1 MFAVPLLCCG
11 RFLLCLLPGEFYHK
25 WVLNFVEAVVSILL
39 HGFWFAGVKLPSHR
53 HACLCSWEYFAHTSH
68 RNAADSSAGLRVLA
82 SFLWAEAGLEGRLLE
97 ARPAQV
103 ADLSSWQGG
112 VSSALRLCGS
122 FLGSPW
128 RPPPSSQCSCVST
141 GWQPFFLP
149 GHSLWCSAHLCPRP
163 CRWECGNERLS
174 GEQGCPWAPCVSP
187 PAPARSGTGGRQGPT
202 LCECSFARARR
213 RLPRLLSI
221 FCLRFST
228 AVTFFII
235 FTGVCVF
242 NFLYHF
248 SSKTCIHSNTSQ
260 CRTI

>member
-1 MFAVPLLCCG
+1 M
-11 RFLLCLLPGEFYHK
+11 
-25 WVLNFVEAVVSILL
+25 
-39 HGFWFAGVKLPSHR
+39 
-53 HACLCSWEYFAHTSH
+53 
-68 RNAADSSAGLRVLA
+68 
-82 SFLWAEAGLEGRLLE
+82 EGRLLE

-128 RPPPSSQCSCVST
+128 RPPPALSALVSPQAGSPSSCQGIQC
-141 GWQPFFLP
+141 GALP
-149 GHSLWCSAHLCPRP
+149 TSAPGPADGSAVMSASQESRAARGHPVCPRL
-163 CRWECGNERLS
+163 R
-174 GEQGCPWAPCVSP
+174 P
-187 PAPARSGTGGRQGPT
+187 PVLGGTGGRQGPT